1 MTTLVVVPMG
11 WLNKSVVFLGYWLT
25 QFGGM
30 GNDVMV
36 SWGGGFCVGLNLGLS
51 VGKTD
56 GFVGGV
62 SGD

>member
-1 MTTLVVVPMG
+1 MG